1 MAAPSVI
8 ASAAPPAKSPEQK
21 YQPIRRRSGQSLSA
35 TSNAWEQDGV
45 TVEILT
51 EGEGPAIRI
60 GDSATLYYTLTLE
73 DGKVIDSS
81 QSGAREPFSFVLGSG
96 VVIRG
101 FERGVVGMKRR
112 ETRLIVVPPDLG
124 YGSVARSDIPA
135 NSVLVFRVTLIEF
148 RAPS

>member
-1 MAAPSVI
+1 MAAPNASS
-8 ASAAPPAKSPEQK
+8 SAALTAKSSEQK
-21 YQPIRRRSGQSLSA
+21 YQPIRRPSGKSLSA
-35 TSNAWEQDGV
+35 NDNTWEQDGV

-51 EGEGPAIRI
+51 RGEGPAIRL
-60 GDSATLYYTLTLE
+60 GDSAILHYTLTLE

-81 QSGAREPFSFVLGSG
+81 QSGTREPFSFVLGSG

-101 FERGVVGMKRR
+101 FERGIVGMKRG